1 MKAQTQRRLRQYH
14 NWLGLFFAP
23 AIIFFALSGTM
34 QMLGFQDRAPGYQPP
49 GWISLI
55 ANVHKHG
62 MVQRPG
68 KPRAAPSPASSPAPK
83 ATTAPEKKPAEPRR
97 EDHEE
102 AGLGLFKLFATILGL
117 LLATASILGIFIA
130 YANKAARRTT
140 TMLLA
145 AGTLVPVVLLM
156 I

>member
-68 KPRAAPSPASSPAPK
+68 KPRAAPSPAPK
-83 ATTAPEKKPAEPRR
+83 ATPAPEKKPAETGHD
-97 EDHEE
+97 DHEE

-117 LLATASILGIFIA
+117 LLATASVLGIFIA
-130 YANKAARRTT
+130 YASKAARRTT
-140 TMLLA
+140 TMLLL

>member
-34 QMLGFQDRAPGYQPP
+34 QMLGFQDRAPGYQPL

-68 KPRAAPSPASSPAPK
+68 KPRAAPSPAPK
-83 ATTAPEKKPAEPRR
+83 ATPAPEKKPAEPRHD
-97 EDHEE
+97 DHEE

-117 LLATASILGIFIA
+117 LLATASVLGIFIA
-130 YANKAARRTT
+130 YASKTARRTT
-140 TMLLA
+140 TMLLL